1 MLMMKILMNLW
12 ILVVVV
18 VIPLLLLVLTCPAS
32 PVSSVAPS
40 STADGENSTSSELE
54 SKKTTNLPDVVS
66 STSVT
71 PTGNLS
77 LTDEILGYGS
87 HGTVVFK
94 GKFENRPVAVKRMLI
109 DFYDVASHE
118 IKLLQESDDHPNVV
132 RYFCSQQ
139 SDRFLF
145 IALELC
151 SMSLEDLIECKK
163 ENSSNLL
170 NKMNPVNALWQVANG
185 LHHLHS
191 LKIVHRDI
199 KPQNILIVPPKKI
212 HTRKSVLMLNG
223 NNNKSKSNNGSTI
236 NEKKIET
243 ETSVRLLIS
252 DFGLCKK
259 LENDQSSFRA
269 TTAQAAG
276 TSGWRAPELLLDN
289 TNSLYNLTLGS
300 NTVHSDSVTSS
311 GTNPESDEI
320 ATSRR
325 LTRSIDIFSAGC
337 VFYFVLT
344 NGNHPFGDR
353 YLREGNI
360 IKGEYNLDLL
370 GDQFDCY
377 ESKDLIGSM
386 IAHDPNLRPDMSKVL
401 KHPYFW
407 SIEKKLDFLLRV
419 SDRFEVERRD
429 PPSDLLVALESV
441 SDNVLGSKGWFA
453 KLDNDFMDN
462 LGKYRKY
469 NTHKIMDLL
478 RAMRNKYHH
487 FQDLPESLA
496 RQMTPLP
503 DGFYFYF
510 SKKFP
515 NILMEIYYVIDKNLK
530 NEENFKIF
538 F

>member
-1 MLMMKILMNLW
+1 
-12 ILVVVV
+12 
-18 VIPLLLLVLTCPAS
+18 
-32 PVSSVAPS
+32 
-40 STADGENSTSSELE
+40 
-54 SKKTTNLPDVVS
+54 
-66 STSVT
+66 
-71 PTGNLS
+71 
-77 LTDEILGYGS
+77 
-87 HGTVVFK
+87 
-94 GKFENRPVAVKRMLI
+94 MLI

-139 SDRFLF
+139 SDGFLF

-212 HTRKSVLMLNG
+212 HNRKSALLLNG
-223 NNNKSKSNNGSTI
+223 NNSNNSDSSMNKKSTGT
-236 NEKKIET
+236 ET

-289 TNSLYNLTLGS
+289 TNSLYNLSLSS
-300 NTVHSDSVTSS
+300 NTVHSDSVMSG
-311 GTNPESDEI
+311 GTNSENDEI
-320 ATSRR
+320 STSRR

-360 IKGEYNLDLL
+360 IKGEYSLDLL
-370 GDQFDCY
+370 DDQFDCY

-407 SIEKKLDFLLRV
+407 SVEKKLDFLLRV
-419 SDRFEVERRD
+419 SDRFEVEKRD

-441 SDNVLGSKGWFA
+441 SNNVLGSKGWFA
-453 KLDNDFMDN
+453 KFDNDFMDN

-496 RQMTPLP
+496 KQMTPLP

-510 SKKFP
+510 NKKFP

-530 NEENFKIF
+530 DEDNFKVF